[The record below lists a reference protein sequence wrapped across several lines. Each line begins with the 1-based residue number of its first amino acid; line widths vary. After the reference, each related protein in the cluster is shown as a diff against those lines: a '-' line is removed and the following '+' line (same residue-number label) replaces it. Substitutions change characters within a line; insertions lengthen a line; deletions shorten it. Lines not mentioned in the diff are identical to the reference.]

1 MVTSSPAPGSHDVAP
16 LVAAI
21 ARNAGEGTLGK
32 FLEGYRWSVLT
43 LYVRPATL
51 QRGQLLIA
59 QGTRERSLY
68 FLESGDLKV
77 DMKTDAGLVHL
88 AILGPGTVVGEGGF
102 FSGLPR
108 SASVAAYSDCKVWEM
123 EQTQFSAL
131 AHEHPTVALALS
143 QALGAVLASRLLD
156 VNKRLAVT

>member
-1 MVTSSPAPGSHDVAP
+1 MATSSSAHSPHDVTP

-43 LYVRPATL
+43 LYVRPTAL

-59 QGTRERSLY
+59 QGARERSLY
-68 FLESGDLKV
+68 FLEAGDLKV
-77 DMKTDAGLVHL
+77 DMKTDTGLVHL

-123 EQTQFSAL
+123 EQTQFAAL